1 MAVRRKLR
9 GTFDSPADKKR
20 RRTAILR
27 GIVFSFII
35 LAAAAVSALIITQ
48 RRYGYIPSIRQMAAK
63 RIEVTL
69 PEDGTEYEIVP
80 GTVVKLDIKTVMTTW
95 NSRRD
100 TDLTEKYKLRM
111 FFSDATI
118 CDRPEFNEIALHSDV
133 EPGTTFTVT
142 IVYADQTR
150 VLNFTAVSG
159 LAQPEVN
166 ENEDD
171 GGEQS
176 ENESA
181 ETNGQ

>member
-27 GIVFSFII
+27 GILFSFII
-35 LAAAAVSALIITQ
+35 LAAAAVTALVITQ

-69 PEDGTEYEIVP
+69 PEDGTEYEIMP
-80 GTVVKLDIKTVMTTW
+80 GTVVKLDIKAVITTW

-111 FFSDATI
+111 FFSDTTI

-133 EPGTTFTVT
+133 KAGTTFTVT

-150 VLNFTAVSG
+150 VLNFTVVSG
-159 LAQPEVN
+159 QTNPGTD
-166 ENEDD
+166 EDED
-171 GGEQS
+171 TGGEQS
-176 ENESA
+176 ENEST
-181 ETNGQ
+181 ETDGQ

>member
-1 MAVRRKLR
+1 
-9 GTFDSPADKKR
+9 
-20 RRTAILR
+20 
-27 GIVFSFII
+27 
-35 LAAAAVSALIITQ
+35 
-48 RRYGYIPSIRQMAAK
+48 
-63 RIEVTL
+63 
-69 PEDGTEYEIVP
+69 
-80 GTVVKLDIKTVMTTW
+80 
-95 NSRRD
+95 
-100 TDLTEKYKLRM
+100 M

-159 LAQPEVN
+159 LVQPEVN

>member
-27 GIVFSFII
+27 GILFSFII
-35 LAAAAVSALIITQ
+35 LAAAAVTALVITQ

-69 PEDGTEYEIVP
+69 PEDGTEYEIMP
-80 GTVVKLDIKTVMTTW
+80 GTVVKLDIKAVITTW

-133 EPGTTFTVT
+133 KAGTTFTVT

-150 VLNFTAVSG
+150 VLNFTVVSG
-159 LAQPEVN
+159 QTNPGTDEDEDTGEEQPEN
-166 ENEDD
+166 GSTETD
-171 GGEQS
+171 GQ
-176 ENESA
+176 
-181 ETNGQ
+181 